1 MFMMTTYT
9 TNRDDL
15 DLINVVN
22 LGVAKTLESL
32 IASTISE
39 IVSAMCHDWNTVVT
53 AYGADNDDEWVS
65 LEKDK
70 EGKWRFT
77 NEIITDIKTGLVSG
91 KYTTI
96 RIENDGDGIALG
108 VHGDKDKTETGLSFA
123 RDIVSITSKDGKI
136 VVEVDKTLAEK
147 SDYTVVIK

>member
-32 IASTISE
+32 VADTISE

-65 LEKDK
+65 LEKDT

-77 NEIITDIKTGLVSG
+77 NEIIDDIKAGLASG

-96 RIENDGDGIALG
+96 RIENAGDA
-108 VHGDKDKTETGLSFA
+108 
-123 RDIVSITSKDGKI
+123 ITKAYED
-136 VVEVDKTLAEK
+136 VF
-147 SDYTVVIK
+147 TVLQF